1 MKKTKRTLAAL
12 ISVLMLGTVS
22 AIPTAYAEDS
32 VPFTATVDDI
42 FTDGYFGVMFK
53 SDYTKDMIEKII
65 SNELKEIENVK
76 DIYCFNAV
84 DTGSERDVYIVELM
98 SSDKENVYNTA
109 KTLNDT
115 GYFYFVD
122 VNAFGIDKEDLKV
135 QNDES
140 LPFTA
145 NPDDNFIANK
155 LSVIFKSKYS
165 GTDIEKI
172 ISELKEMN
180 GVKDFEYMSSN
191 LYIIN
196 LTFESSDKESAYN
209 TAKALYDTGYFY
221 SVEMNM
227 VGTPDVSEDEI
238 ERFTMT
244 ISPTKVLKANYYD
257 DDNGLILKGIDTIFS
272 INGDTGMNI
281 SYHMPKLKQGDTI
294 EGELFVIY
302 FPNEKIYY
310 VSDGNIDIIGKGG
323 DSNCDGD
330 MNMADAVL
338 VMQSLANPD
347 KYGINGTDET
357 HITEQGKINADFK
370 DDGLTNEDALF
381 IQKKMLRLS

>member
-98 SSDKENVYNTA
+98 SSDKENAYNTA

-238 ERFTMT
+238 ERFIMP
-244 ISPTKVLKANYYD
+244 ISKTKVLEADYSS
-257 DDNGLILKGIDTIFS
+257 DNGLVLKNMDTVFTIDDDSVMHFDW
-272 INGDTGMNI
+272 N
-281 SYHMPKLKQGDTI
+281 MPYLYEGDTI
-294 EGELFVIY
+294 EGEFSIIY
-302 FPNEKIYY
+302 FSNTNKYY
-310 VSDGNIDIIGKGG
+310 VVTGNIDIIGRGG
-323 DSNCDGD
+323 DSNCDGN

-338 VMQSLANPD
+338 VMQSLANPN

-357 HITEQGKINADFK
+357 HITEQGIINADFK
-370 DDGLTNEDALF
+370 DDGLTNEDALL
-381 IQKKMLRLS
+381 IQKKLLRLS